1 MNLKKTF
8 LIILIISVILIAE
21 GAIAG
26 TNETQPF
33 GISIDESSL
42 DILTL
47 TAKRFNDISNS
58 NEIDQAIS
66 MKAKLVVSTLVNPD
80 DVPVKL
86 PDMVLQARMEIIKG
100 QPDFVRVN
108 LNTDFSKLQF
118 VSAGANSISV
128 LPDDGVFAKGNFPE
142 MIPKNLILPNDD
154 GGLFT
159 LLNIFGGIPFG
170 SFFSNAP
177 VGNSGTDIQFVE
189 NINPED
195 IKVVIRY
202 RGLDKTEGGMAHF
215 ITIGSIPYKQYI
227 KLWIL
232 QDTFDLYQISIEDER
247 GTEIF
252 LVITEIDSDITPPT
266 AFNIDTTGMK
276 QVKTDDLIGIF
287 LTKMASSPIMS
298 LPMVADFSLSDD
310 PIARTGTV
318 TANSDGFD
326 LQDREDQLLCE
337 MQYKSP
343 SGLWTPIKTEYAGLA
358 PVGHWSSELTIPIDA
373 ELGKYSFRVRYTD
386 RSGNVSNWSDWS
398 EYPNIM
404 TVTPEPPRIAKITPN
419 NNESGI
425 PVYSKIFV
433 TFSKPMNKVSVEKS
447 FAMASR
453 GIAIKGS
460 FEWDENKMIF
470 TPNTDL
476 AYNTRY
482 LLRISG
488 LAMDTNNIG
497 LDGNYDARSD
507 GEYIDD
513 YIWEFTTGESV
524 PMLAFN
530 PTYQLIYKGDI
541 FDVKITAKNV
551 SAMSK
556 FSFKVNFDPQVFE
569 VISFTKESFLS
580 WRPSITSYEGVDLW
594 KNVETDNLAGVAT
607 FACDGT
613 RKDGVSGSGY
623 LATLTFK
630 CKSDG
635 KFAIKFSNA
644 SISDKNGSSIPV
656 VIRDAEI
663 QSLEFNPLDI
673 NHDGVVDI
681 NDIVASK
688 ENILAAPFS
697 GKFALGQNY
706 PNPFNPETWIPYQL
720 AYSADVTVKIYKAT
734 GEIVRILNIGY
745 KQAGNYTDR
754 SNSVYWDGRDDSGQ
768 KVSSGLYFYTIKA
781 DNFSATRKMLV
792 QK

>member
-1 MNLKKTF
+1 MKLRNTF
-8 LIILIISVILIAE
+8 LIILIISAILVAE
-21 GAIAG
+21 GAIAS
-26 TNETQPF
+26 TNEPQLF
-33 GISIDESSL
+33 GISIDQSSL

-47 TAKRFNDISNS
+47 TAERFNDISDS

-66 MKAKLVVSTLVNPD
+66 MKAKLIISTLVNSD

-108 LNTDFSKLQF
+108 IITDFGKLQF
-118 VSAGANSISV
+118 VSAGANSLSV

-142 MIPKNLILPNDD
+142 MIPQNLILPDDDD

-159 LLNIFGGIPFG
+159 MLNIFGGIPFG

-177 VGNSGTDIQFVE
+177 VGGSGTDIQFVE

-195 IKVVIRY
+195 MKVVIRY
-202 RGLDKTEGGMAHF
+202 RGLDKTESGIAHV
-215 ITIGSIPYKQYI
+215 ITVGSLPYKQYM

-232 QDTFDLYQISIEDER
+232 KDTFDLYQISIEDER

-252 LVITEIDSDITPPT
+252 LVITEMDSDITPPT
-266 AFNIDTTGMK
+266 TFNIDTAGMT

-298 LPMVADFSLSDD
+298 SPMVADFSLSDD
-310 PIARTGTV
+310 PIARTGIV
-318 TANSDGFD
+318 LANSDGFD

-358 PVGHWSSELTIPIDA
+358 PVGHWSSELAIPIDA
-373 ELGKYSFRVRYTD
+373 ELGKYSFRVRYID
-386 RSGNVSNWSDWS
+386 RSGNVSNWS
-398 EYPNIM
+398 EYPDIM
-404 TVTPEPPRIAKITPN
+404 TVTPEPPRIVKITPN

-433 TFSKPMNKVSVEKS
+433 TFSKPMNKASVEKS

-460 FEWDENKMIF
+460 FEWDKNMMIF

-488 LAMDTNNIG
+488 LAMDTSNIG
-497 LDGNYDARSD
+497 LDGNFDARSD

-524 PMLAFN
+524 PMLVFN
-530 PTYQLIYKGDI
+530 PTYQIIYKGDI

-556 FSFKVNFDPQVFE
+556 FSFKVNFDPQTFE

-580 WRPSITSYEGVDLW
+580 WRPSPESFEGVDLW
-594 KNVETDNLAGVAT
+594 KNVETDNLSGVVT
-607 FACDGT
+607 FACNGT

-635 KFAIKFSNA
+635 KFAIKFSNV
-644 SISDKNGSSIPV
+644 SISDKNGSNIPV

-663 QSLEFNPLDI
+663 QSLEFNPLDV

-688 ENILAAPFS
+688 ENVQLSPFS

-720 AYSADVTVKIYKAT
+720 ARSADVTVKIYKAT

-745 KQAGNYTDR
+745 QQAGNYIDR
-754 SNSVYWDGRDDSGQ
+754 TNSAYWDGRDDSGQ
-768 KVSSGLYFYTIKA
+768 KVSGGVYFYTIKA